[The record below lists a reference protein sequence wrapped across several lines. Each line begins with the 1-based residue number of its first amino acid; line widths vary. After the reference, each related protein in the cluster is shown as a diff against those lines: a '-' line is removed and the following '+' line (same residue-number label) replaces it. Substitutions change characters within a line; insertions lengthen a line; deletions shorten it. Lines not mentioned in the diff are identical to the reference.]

1 MLRMRREVHGA
12 SVSKQSPTSR
22 ALQQLRKDGW
32 LPAVVEK
39 WNPGARV
46 RQDLFG
52 FIDIVAI
59 PGVYQTTL
67 GICGIQV
74 TTAAHMAERFTKI
87 ASPPVLDKARAWLQ
101 AGNQVEIWGYAKRGP
116 RGQRKVWTLTRRAVT
131 LRDLEG
137 GGA

>member
-1 MLRMRREVHGA
+1 
-12 SVSKQSPTSR
+12 
-22 ALQQLRKDGW
+22 LRKDGW

-52 FIDIVAI
+52 FIDIMALD
-59 PGVYQTTL
+59 TL
-67 GICGIQV
+67 GRPPVGIQV
-74 TTAAHMAERFTKI
+74 TTTGHMADRLRKMTT
-87 ASPPVLDKARAWLQ
+87 APVGYKLAYWLNS
-101 AGNQVEIWGYAKRGP
+101 GLTVEIWGYAKRGP

-137 GGA
+137 GPA

>member
-1 MLRMRREVHGA
+1 
-12 SVSKQSPTSR
+12 VSKQSPTSR

-59 PGVYQTTL
+59 GNQTGVL
-67 GICGIQV
+67 GIQV
-74 TTAAHMAERFTKI
+74 TTTAHMAERYTKI
-87 ASPPVLDKARAWLQ
+87 ITPKPDRAASPSFIWLYC
-101 AGNQVEIWGYAKRGP
+101 GNTLEIWGYAKRGP

-137 GGA
+137 GQP